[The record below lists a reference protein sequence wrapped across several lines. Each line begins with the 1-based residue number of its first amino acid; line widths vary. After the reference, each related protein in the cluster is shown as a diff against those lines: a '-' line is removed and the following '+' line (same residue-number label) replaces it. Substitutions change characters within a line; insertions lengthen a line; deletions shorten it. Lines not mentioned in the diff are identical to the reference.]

1 MSFEQINT
9 YKIGFNKDNPKLDF
23 KLDMSFDH
31 SKNINIT
38 LRTYYEILIQEINKN
53 MFIEFIIILKYVNN
67 NVEVHG
73 IKTDY
78 TLVDREP
85 TKEQIEAENK
95 SYEIDNIVNDLLTQI
110 NDLKNKIQNTKEPI
124 QEVVQ
129 ATVPEP
135 VQVPVQENVPEPV
148 NEEGN
153 FAITNNIINNLAL
166 KINTLKEKTDVYP
179 IAEDLHEEINN
190 IKVEDIKT
198 PIDVSQPNF
207 SSIEDEFKKH
217 IQLQEEKIQ
226 KQIQD
231 FESKLNIQSLI
242 INMLQDNKIIPA
254 FTPVPPTEAPP
265 TEAPPT
271 EAPPTEVLPT
281 EEPPIEEAPP
291 TEASNKDDIIIEIEN
306 KLFNHL
312 GFLLSNDG
320 ISIMNNIVH
329 VVTELMKF
337 IDNFFIKGGDKKEII
352 LTTLKK
358 YLISENYDEQSIN
371 LIIDVV
377 CPELIDI
384 LVSVDK
390 RKIMIKKRLS
400 CIFPWCS

>member
-1 MSFEQINT
+1 
-9 YKIGFNKDNPKLDF
+9 
-23 KLDMSFDH
+23 
-31 SKNINIT
+31 
-38 LRTYYEILIQEINKN
+38 

-95 SYEIDNIVNDLLTQI
+95 SYEVDNIVNDLLSQI
-110 NDLKNKIQNTKEPI
+110 NDLKNKIQNTQEPTQEPT
-124 QEVVQ
+124 QEVVH
-129 ATVPEP
+129 
-135 VQVPVQENVPEPV
+135 EPV
-148 NEEGN
+148 NEEEN

-231 FESKLNIQSLI
+231 FESKLNIQSLL

-265 TEAPPT
+265 TEAPT
-271 EAPPTEVLPT
+271 Q
-281 EEPPIEEAPP
+281 EPPIEEAPP
-291 TEASNKDDIIIEIEN
+291 TEETPPPNESSNKDDIIIEIEK

-358 YLISENYDEQSIN
+358 YLINENYDEQNIN

-390 RKIMIKKRLS
+390 RKIMIKKKLS